1 MQPFVGRGAVTRRNP
16 GQFVACANVVVAVST
31 RLAGVLAV
39 LAKKA
44 GDAFARVG
52 IDAIIAGAVIQAGV
66 AGTIIDVGAIV
77 AITFKTFVAGACVA
91 AVGVGAGSVG
101 VARIAGARL
110 AFIHVFTVAVV
121 VGVARETV
129 ATINPAA
136 RHLAQSVH
144 AAIAI
149 VIEAFI
155 NETCLTD
162 GHRAVWACSETFMA
176 SRGVVTYL

>member
-1 MQPFVGRGAVTRRNP
+1 M
-16 GQFVACANVVVAVST
+16 
-31 RLAGVLAV
+31 AGVLAV
-39 LAKKA
+39 VTKKA

-52 IDAIIAGAVIQAGV
+52 IDAIIAGAVIQAGI

-77 AITFKTFVAGACVA
+77 AIPLKAVVAGARVTA
-91 AVGVGAGSVG
+91 FGVGASSVG
-101 VARIAGARL
+101 IARIAGTRL

-144 AAIAI
+144 AAITI

-155 NETCLTD
+155 NETCLAD
-162 GHRAVWACSETFMA
+162 GHRAFWTCSETFMA
-176 SRGVVTYL
+176 SRGVMTNL